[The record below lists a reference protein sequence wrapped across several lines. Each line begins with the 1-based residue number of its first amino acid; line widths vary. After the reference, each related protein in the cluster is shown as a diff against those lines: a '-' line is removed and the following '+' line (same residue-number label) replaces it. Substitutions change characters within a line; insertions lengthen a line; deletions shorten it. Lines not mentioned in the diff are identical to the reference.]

1 MSHNPI
7 YSSAFFKGLK
17 PDPMLS
23 VSGWA
28 DAKRIL
34 PTSSSAEPGRW
45 RTSRTPYLREIMD
58 ELSPQSP
65 TEQVKVIKGTQLGF
79 TEVANNLI
87 LCYMDTYPCPIQMI
101 MPTER
106 LAGKHSKTKL
116 SPSISMIPALNKKV
130 KSAKSK
136 DDAGGMF
143 EKEFDGGM
151 LSIGWSNAAASF
163 ASFSARVV
171 ILDDVDRFPDD
182 VEGEGNPVA
191 LGKNRADAFSNRK
204 IYVNSSPTIAGGSM
218 IEREYED
225 SDQREYEMPCPHCGG
240 MIVFDWNEDDN
251 NFIFE
256 YDHETYQLTSDVKY
270 KCEHCSELIDEY
282 QKTAMMDEDN
292 GAKWEPRNP
301 GHHHRGYKLPS
312 FYSPVGWLS
321 WISIVRDYL
330 GAKKAEEDGEKRLMK
345 RFVNTR
351 LAQAYKEKREI
362 TDKNSLL
369 NLKNSLD
376 EGIVPPKTA
385 ALVMAV
391 DVQKDHF
398 WFEVK
403 SLTYGNG
410 THLVRYGRAE
420 TWADVELIIRT
431 PYYDTAGG
439 GHMIRMCAVDSG
451 YLADEVYEFCA
462 MNSDVCIPVKGA
474 SQRMITPYTVG
485 NVDKD
490 VNGRP
495 IATGLKL
502 YKLDTEYYKDI
513 LDAKIKRSIEAVAT
527 GETAKSS
534 LLSFHNNV
542 NDGYVKQYTSEYKHT
557 ETNSKTG
564 VEKSEWRKVTEKAD
578 NHLWDCGTY
587 ITFLGELLGIRFLP
601 SEPIETVSRQQRR
614 ERPTPRHDDDESNY

>member
-1 MSHNPI
+1 MSHNPV
-7 YSSAFFKGLK
+7 YSLAFRKGLK

-23 VSGWA
+23 VSQWA

-45 RTSRTPYLREIMD
+45 RTSRTPYLREPMD
-58 ELSPQSP
+58 ELSPQSS
-65 TEQVKVIKGTQLGF
+65 TEQVKVIKGTQLGW
-79 TEVANNLI
+79 TELANNLI

-116 SPSISMIPALNKKV
+116 SPSISMIPSVNKKV

-143 EKEFDGGM
+143 EKEYDGGM
-151 LSIGWSNAAASF
+151 LSIGWSNSAASF

-171 ILDDVDRFPDD
+171 ILDDIDRFPDD

-204 IYVNSSPTIAGGSM
+204 IYVNSTPSISGGSL
-218 IEREYED
+218 IEREHAD
-225 SDQREYEMPCPHCGG
+225 SDQREYFMPCPHCGE
-240 MIVFDWNEDDN
+240 MITFEWNDDN
-251 NFIFE
+251 NLFVFE
-256 YDHETYQLTSDVKY
+256 YDIEQYKLLSAVQYRCKHCDGMIEEHE
-270 KCEHCSELIDEY
+270 
-282 QKTAMMDEDN
+282 KTWMMAEES
-292 GAKWEPRNP
+292 GAQWIPMNP

-312 FYSPVGWLS
+312 FYSPIGWLS
-321 WISIVRDYL
+321 WEHIAREWL
-330 GAKKAEEDGEKRLMK
+330 EAKRASDEGDNSLMK
-345 RFVNTR
+345 RFINTR
-351 LAQAYKEKREI
+351 LAEAYKEKYEI

-369 NLKNSLD
+369 TLKNSLI

-403 SLTYGNG
+403 ALTYGNG

-420 TWADVELIIRT
+420 TWADLEMIFRS
-431 PYYDTAGG
+431 PHYDVVGG
-439 GHMIRMCAVDSG
+439 GHMVRICAVDSG
-451 YLADEVYEFCA
+451 YLTDEVYEFCA
-462 MNSDVCIPVKGA
+462 MNSDVCIPIKGS
-474 SQRMITPYTVG
+474 SQRMSTPYTVS

-490 VNGRP
+490 INGRP
-495 IATGLKL
+495 VATGLKL
-502 YKLDTEYYKDI
+502 YKLDTAYYKDI
-513 LDAKIKRSIEAVAT
+513 LDSKIKRSIEAEAT
-527 GETAKSS
+527 GETAKNS
-534 LLSFHNNV
+534 LLSFHSSV
-542 NDGYVKQYTSEYKHT
+542 NDGYVKQYTSEYKYT
-557 ETNSKTG
+557 ETNPKTG

-601 SEPIETVSRQQRR
+601 SEPIETVSRSRHR
-614 ERPTPRHDDDESNY
+614 ERPAPRHDDDESNY

>member
-7 YSSAFFKGLK
+7 YSSSFFKGLK
-17 PDPMLS
+17 PDPILS
-23 VSGWA
+23 VSEWA
-28 DAKRIL
+28 DERRIL

-45 RTSRTPYLREIMD
+45 RTSRTPYLKEIMD
-58 ELSPQSP
+58 ELSPQSA

-116 SPSISMIPALNKKV
+116 SSSISMIPALNKKV
-130 KSAKSK
+130 KSAKTK

-151 LSIGWSNAAASF
+151 LSIGWSNSAASF

-182 VEGEGNPVA
+182 VENEGNPVA

-204 IYVNSSPTIAGGSM
+204 IYVNSTPTTAGASI

-225 SDQREYEMPCPHCGG
+225 SDQREYYMPCPHCGE
-240 MIVFDWNEDDN
+240 MIVFEWDEN
-251 NFIFE
+251 NNLFVFDFDI
-256 YDHETYQLTSDVKY
+256 ETYQLTSDVKFTC
-270 KCEHCSELIDEY
+270 KHCGGHIEEY
-282 QKTAMMDEDN
+282 QKTAMMSEEN
-292 GAKWEPRNP
+292 GAKWMPNNP
-301 GHHHRGYKLPS
+301 NHHHRGYKLSS

-321 WISIVRDYL
+321 WVAIIRDFL
-330 GAKKAEEDGEKRLMK
+330 AAKKAENEGEKRLMK

-351 LAQAYKEKREI
+351 LAQTYKEKRETI
-362 TDKNSLL
+362 DKNSLL
-369 NLKNSLD
+369 LLQEEIQ
-376 EGIVPPKTA
+376 EGVIPKKTA
-385 ALVMAV
+385 AIVMAV

-403 SLTYGNG
+403 ALTYGNG

-420 TWADVELIIRT
+420 TWADIEMIMRT
-431 PYYDTAGG
+431 PYLDALGG
-439 GHMIRMCAVDSG
+439 IYMVRLCAVDSG

-462 MNSDVCIPVKGA
+462 MNSDIAIPVKGSSHRMA
-474 SQRMITPYTVG
+474 SPYTVSS
-485 NVDKD
+485 VDKD
-490 VNGRP
+490 VNGRS
-495 IATGLKL
+495 IATGIKL
-502 YKLDTEYYKDI
+502 YKLDTEFYKDI
-513 LDAKIKRSIEAVAT
+513 LDAKIKRSIAARVNNDRLT
-527 GETAKSS
+527 NNFIT
-534 LLSFHNNV
+534 LHNGV
-542 NDGYVKQYTSEYKHT
+542 NDLYIKQYTSEYKHT
-557 ETNSKTG
+557 EVNPKTG

-587 ITFLGELLGIRFLP
+587 ITFIGELLGIRFLP
-601 SEPIETVSRQQRR
+601 SEPIETVVRTQRR
-614 ERPTPRHDDDESNY
+614 ERSMVSEYDELSNY